1 MEHLAE
7 QHIDEV
13 PWTLQQTFFGI
24 VITLIPWL
32 VLVVGASSLT
42 GTSTATT
49 PVPSPQHDLINA
61 IAVFFISSIIEGA
74 FLIAPLYY
82 ANRAFRSIIPHIRLA
97 LRALGFRK
105 FTVGN
110 ALLLIIVLLFLIIA
124 VDNLYQYLI
133 TTLHLH
139 LQTNDQVLLDHS
151 KKAPLTTYAT
161 LLAAVFVAPLCEE
174 VFFRGFVFTGLYRA
188 MPVGWAIVF
197 SSLIFAVAHGDPG
210 SFAVLFIIG
219 VALAFLRWHTRSLW
233 PGILLHTLNNGLG
246 AVAIILA
253 MHGVA

>member
-1 MEHLAE
+1 MAE

-24 VITLIPWL
+24 FITLIPWL
-32 VLVVGASSLT
+32 VIVVGITGLT
-42 GTSTATT
+42 GASTATT
-49 PVPSPQHDLINA
+49 PVPSPQHDLLNA
-61 IAVFFISSIIEGA
+61 IAVFFISSVIEGA
-74 FLIAPLYY
+74 FLLAPLYY
-82 ANRAFRSIIPHIRLA
+82 ANRAFRSIIPHLRLA
-97 LRALGFRK
+97 LHALGFRTFK
-105 FTVGN
+105 AGYAF
-110 ALLLIIVLLFLIIA
+110 LLIIVLLLLIIA

-139 LQTNDQVLLDHS
+139 LQTNDQVLLAQS
-151 KKAPLTTYAT
+151 KKAPFTTYAT

-174 VFFRGFVFTGLYRA
+174 IFFRGFVFMGLRHA

-197 SSLIFAVAHGDPG
+197 SALIFAIAHGDPG

-219 VALAFLRWHTRSLW
+219 LALAFLRWHTHSLW
-233 PGILLHTLNNGLG
+233 PGIILHMLNNGLG

-253 MHGVA
+253 MHGIG